1 MDVLAAEIVVQ
12 RYANL
17 ISVMNEVRGHPRLFE
32 SLGSAQVDRQIKHH
46 LTIRPQRNPL
56 FSRKPGNNRE
66 NLREHM
72 HMMMEMA
79 TPAQAK
85 KLRALGYRVKTGK
98 RWKKPTLGEIT
109 KTMPYSQA
117 GLLIER

>member
-1 MDVLAAEIVVQ
+1 MTGVIKHLQEQ
-12 RYANL
+12 RL
-17 ISVMNEVRGHPRLFE
+17 TDLFTVECTAE

-72 HMMMEMA
+72 HMMMAIKMRRFA
-79 TPAQAK
+79 SK
-85 KLRALGYRVKTGK
+85 
-98 RWKKPTLGEIT
+98 
-109 KTMPYSQA
+109 
-117 GLLIER
+117 